1 MKRFSKKERIF
12 VFLSLFLIVLLL
24 AWAFNKG
31 ILPFR
36 KKTPL
41 MVHVPLSD
49 LTMPGITPQKLSG
62 ESLLPQGQI
71 RDPFSR
77 SIKAGGNGTKDSGL
91 GNLKL
96 NSILLKDDKPV
107 CCLINDEIF
116 IEGDMLAG
124 KRIIR
129 IEKDRVILK
138 DDKGEYE
145 LKIWEE

>member
-71 RDPFSR
+71 RDPFAR